1 VGIFKNAREK
11 GLVIL
16 IKEKVIVLDFGA
28 QYAHLIARRVRE
40 ASVYSE
46 LVAYDIP
53 AEKVLEI
60 APKGIILSGGP
71 SSVYDKGAPKCDP
84 KIFGLDIPVL
94 GICYGLQL
102 MVSMLGGEVAKA
114 RKKEYGKAEMS
125 IDDQKS
131 IFAGLGSSTITW
143 MSHGDTPTKLPRNFK
158 AIGHTENSPYA
169 AIQDSFGKLFG
180 IQFHAEVAHTP
191 RGNEI
196 LRNFL
201 YKVCRCKGEWTM
213 ESFMDN
219 SIAEIKKKVGNENVL
234 CALSGGI
241 DSSTTAVLVHKA
253 VGSNLTCLFVNHGL
267 LRKGEHEQVVKLFKT
282 IGINM
287 VDVDESEAFL
297 KALQNV
303 EEPEKKRQIV
313 GEEFIRAFTKFA
325 SHTGSFR
332 WLAQGTLYP
341 DVIESAAAG
350 GPAAKIK
357 THHNVGGLP
366 AWMEFKLLEPVR
378 DLYKDEVRKLA
389 AMVGVPK
396 EIIERHPFPGPGLAV
411 RVIGAV
417 TKEKLEICREASA
430 IVEEELKRSGLY
442 DKLWQCFAIVGD
454 DKAVGVLGDERK
466 YGYIVTIRAVES
478 VDAMTADWA
487 RIPTAILEK
496 ISNRITNEVP
506 NVTWVAYAI
515 SSKPPATIEPQ

>member
-1 VGIFKNAREK
+1 VGILKNAREK
-11 GLVIL
+11 GLVSL
-16 IKEKVIVLDFGA
+16 TKEKVIVLDFGA

-46 LVAYDIP
+46 LVPYNIP
-53 AEKVLEI
+53 AEKVSEI

-71 SSVYDKGAPKCDP
+71 ASVYDRGAPKCDP
-84 KIFGLDIPVL
+84 RIFELGIPVL

-102 MVSMLGGEVAKA
+102 MVSMLGGEVARA
-114 RKKEYGKAEMS
+114 KKREYGRAELA

-143 MSHGDTPTKLPRNFK
+143 MSHGDAPITLPPNFK
-158 AIGHTENSPYA
+158 ATGHTENSPYA
-169 AIQDSFGKLFG
+169 AIGDKSGRLFG

-201 YKVCRCKGEWTM
+201 YRVCKCKGEWTM
-213 ESFMDN
+213 ESFVSN
-219 SIAEIKKKVGNENVL
+219 SMAEIKKKVGEEKVL

-241 DSSTTAVLVHKA
+241 DSSTTAVLVYK
-253 VGSNLTCLFVNHGL
+253 VIGNNLTCLFVNHGL
-267 LRKGEHEQVVKLFKT
+267 LRKGEHEQVVKLFKNLR
-282 IGINM
+282 ISMI
-287 VDVDESEAFL
+287 DVDESEAFL

-303 EEPEKKRQIV
+303 EDPERKRQIV

-325 SHTGSFR
+325 SNHGSFR

-366 AWMEFKLLEPVR
+366 QWMEFKLLEPLR

-389 AMVGVPK
+389 AMIGVPK

-411 RVIGAV
+411 RMIGAI

-430 IVEEELKRSGLY
+430 IVEEELKKAGLY
-442 DKLWQCFAIVGD
+442 NKLWQCFAIVGD

-466 YGYIVTIRAVES
+466 YGHIVTIRAVES

-487 RIPTAILEK
+487 RIPNDILEK

-506 NVTWVAYAI
+506 NVTWVTYAI
-515 SSKPPATIEPQ
+515 SSKPPSTIEPQ